1 MRNSARDVVFMLAN
15 LVAVLGGG
23 YVGGLFGYQ
32 TAGFFAGALLV
43 FVVFWVLRRRS
54 AANERKEGQSQERT
68 RE

>member
-1 MRNSARDVVFMLAN
+1 MKNSARDLVFMLAN

-23 YVGGLFGYQ
+23 YVGGLFGHQ

-54 AANERKEGQSQERT
+54 AANERRTEQSQERM
-68 RE
+68 RG